1 MVNIDKE
8 ILKEFA
14 LDYIR
19 CLKRMQKHIDPLYGD
34 LLYGKMYFDGF
45 MVDLDNIFDD
55 EYETMNLHKK
65 INSSAEYDYGPLIE
79 ELKDRGEEQFYDKND
94 KPVAYIHI
102 PETIWDLL
110 YWGYRARDKS
120 GKYLATA
127 FRRFMNK
134 HNMTFGLTGYGRNA
148 ILVYYIGEE

>member
-1 MVNIDKE
+1 MDKDL
-8 ILKEFA
+8 LKKFA

-19 CLKRMQKHIDPLYGD
+19 CLIRMQKHIDRIYAN

-45 MVDLDNIFDD
+45 MVDLDDIFDD
-55 EYETMNLHKK
+55 EYETMNLRKE
-65 INSSAEYDYGPLIE
+65 IDSSAEYDYGPLIDVLTE
-79 ELKDRGEEQFYDKND
+79 DGEEQFYDEND

-110 YWGYRARDKS
+110 YWGYRDRDKS